1 MPPGVLLFGNHPPPY
16 GGVPSHVQ
24 DLAGHLAGQG
34 WAVHVLAMEGPRRQP
49 QVIDGYTIHR
59 PDRAER
65 MAVLKRLLSSD
76 PGFVGR
82 QALRSPG
89 FLAGNPKMFLGCL
102 SLAAMVREIV
112 RGHDLRLIS
121 AYHLFSAGL
130 ASAWAADSL
139 GIPLVTTVFGE
150 IYARPQF
157 HRRRLRE
164 VRRIVEASR
173 VLLSCSHHCARSL
186 QLLGLP
192 APVQV
197 VHYGVNT
204 ELFSPEVDPA
214 LIRARHGLTPDD
226 HVVLYVARMVREM
239 GLHVLL
245 AALDRLLAGDRGIKV
260 VIVGSSGELRAEAEA
275 HALRH
280 PGRVIVVPDVPQQ
293 ELPHYYAAATVAVS
307 PSINQR
313 ACLGLAVAEA
323 MATARAVVVTDV
335 GGGPELVSHGV
346 NGLLV
351 PPGDPAALAD
361 SVLALTGNEDR
372 RRAMAASGRAVARRG
387 FDRSITN
394 RRMQELFLEAMA

>member
-1 MPPGVLLFGNHPPPY
+1 MAPGVLLFGNHPPPY

-24 DLAGHLAGQG
+24 DLAGHLAGRG

-49 QVIDGYTIHR
+49 ELIGGYTIHR
-59 PDRAER
+59 PDRAQR
-65 MAVLKRLLSSD
+65 MAALKRLLWSD
-76 PGFVGR
+76 PGFVSR

-89 FLAGNPKMFLGCL
+89 FLAANPKMFLGCL
-102 SLAAMVREIV
+102 SLAAVVRDIV
-112 RGHDLRLIS
+112 RRHDLRLIS

-139 GIPLVTTVFGE
+139 RIPLLTTVFGE

-164 VRRIVEASR
+164 VRRIVDVSR

-186 QLLGLP
+186 QLLGLT

-204 ELFSPEVDPA
+204 EVFSPGVDPK

-245 AALDRLLAGDRGIKV
+245 AAVDRLLAGDPGIKV

-280 PGRVIVVPDVPQQ
+280 SGRVIVVPDVPQQ

-307 PSINQR
+307 PSINER

-335 GGGPELVSHGV
+335 GGGPELVSDQT
-346 NGLLV
+346 NGLLI

-361 SVLALTGNEDR
+361 AVLALTRDEDR
-372 RRAMAASGRAVARRG
+372 RRAMAASGRDVARRS
-387 FDRSITN
+387 FDRSVTN
-394 RRMQELFLEAMA
+394 RRMEELFLEAMG